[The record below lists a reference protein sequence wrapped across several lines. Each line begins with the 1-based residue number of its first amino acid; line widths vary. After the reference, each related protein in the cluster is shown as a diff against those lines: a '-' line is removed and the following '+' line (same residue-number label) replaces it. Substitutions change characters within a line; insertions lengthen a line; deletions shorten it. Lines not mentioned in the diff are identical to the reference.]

1 MDVQDDVEFL
11 SFLLTKT
18 QLQKEWYW
26 AHGGAVSD
34 NGTLFVCH
42 SQLGPEPGDSTQT
55 YAGTSHTIH
64 KITSR
69 VAP

>member
-1 MDVQDDVEFL
+1 MDVQDDVRFL

-18 QLQKEWYW
+18 RPEKEWNW

-42 SQLGPEPGDSTQT
+42 SQLGLWM
-55 YAGTSHTIH
+55 YAS
-64 KITSR
+64 K
-69 VAP
+69 

>member
-1 MDVQDDVEFL
+1 MDAQDDVEFL

-18 QLQKEWYW
+18 KLQKVWNW

-42 SQLGPEPGDSTQT
+42 SQLGLWMYKTTLSFFLFC
-55 YAGTSHTIH
+55 
-64 KITSR
+64 
-69 VAP
+69 